1 MITVPH
7 PDVYWVHC
15 FLEVCVFKM
24 YYSCMEEGESLQI
37 SSNIS
42 IFDAFGK
49 EYLCDSKRFL
59 FLKYSLTIYLDFT

>member
-7 PDVYWVHC
+7 PDVYWVYC

-42 IFDAFGK
+42 IFDAFG
-49 EYLCDSKRFL
+49 L
-59 FLKYSLTIYLDFT
+59 